1 MQPRDLHRP
10 PKSTSP
16 VVSCLQGSCLLLVL
30 GLVYGALRAQPA
42 EGPTVVYEHTPALR
56 PVPGTSHVEARNEPT
71 PRVDAEVRPVA
82 PMPVP
87 RAVAEATPPPQED
100 GPGRSLPAVRPR
112 GSQAGATGLASA
124 PSLGLRTRSPL
135 PVSPVYLDHL
145 SYMEKHPGNGKAATV
160 DSWKAG
166 VGGYDRG
173 LGSRQAELLA
183 IAFQSG
189 PHRHRTAPAPPPHRP
204 RTAPAPFPHAA
215 ADSPLRQAGAM
226 PTLRRASRR
235 AAPPASAS
243 PRPPCSPATPGT
255 SATGGAPPRARV
267 TAASASPRS
276 DDATARATGGAR
288 RVRYLCSPRW
298 RGPSASTAGTPERFN
313 QPCTPALLTSPNP
326 GP

>member
-1 MQPRDLHRP
+1 MSQRHVLMRKSGQSRP
-10 PKSTSP
+10 CQCR
-16 VVSCLQGSCLLLVL
+16 VLL
-30 GLVYGALRAQPA
+30 R
-42 EGPTVVYEHTPALR
+42 
-56 PVPGTSHVEARNEPT
+56 
-71 PRVDAEVRPVA
+71 
-82 PMPVP
+82 
-87 RAVAEATPPPQED
+87 
-100 GPGRSLPAVRPR
+100 RPR
-112 GSQAGATGLASA
+112 RRRKKTDQVA
-124 PSLGLRTRSPL
+124 RCR
-135 PVSPVYLDHL
+135 
-145 SYMEKHPGNGKAATV
+145 
-160 DSWKAG
+160 
-166 VGGYDRG
+166 
-173 LGSRQAELLA
+173 
-183 IAFQSG
+183 QSG
-189 PHRHRTAPAPPPHRP
+189 PAAVRRARLAWPQRRRLVCARARRCQSVQCTSTTSRTWKSIRATARPRPSTLGRRASAGTTAGSDLARPSSSRSPSSRVRTAIEPPPHRLRTTP
-204 RTAPAPFPHAA
+204 APPLHTAPAPFPHAA

-255 SATGGAPPRARV
+255 SATGAAPPRARR

>member
-56 PVPGTSHVEARNEPT
+56 PVPGTSHVEARIEPV
-71 PRVDAEVRPVA
+71 PRANADVVPVA

-87 RAVAEATPPPQED
+87 RAAEATPPPQED

-124 PSLGLRTRSPL
+124 PSLGLRTHSPL

-189 PHRHRTAPAPPPHRP
+189 PHRHRTASAPPPHHP
-204 RTAPAPFPHAA
+204 RTAPAHRPRAFSARGCRLSTSA
-215 ADSPLRQAGAM
+215 GWRDADSPPGLEAGGASSLRE
-226 PTLRRASRR
+226 P
-235 AAPPASAS
+235 APPVLTGNAWHFGHGRCPAACSGNGGVCLPALGRCDC
-243 PRPPCSPATPGT
+243 PRHRWGPTCEILVQPAV
-255 SATGGAPPRARV
+255 AR
-267 TAASASPRS
+267 
-276 DDATARATGGAR
+276 
-288 RVRYLCSPRW
+288 
-298 RGPSASTAGTPERFN
+298 PERFN
-313 QPCTPALLTSPNP
+313 GWYTRALQSTVYTGSAY
-326 GP
+326 